1 MTFYSA
7 PKEVYQIIKTR
18 IGLEKHKKFY
28 TTSFTLSMDKKEEIY
43 KEIFNKIYLNI
54 NKCS

>member
-54 NKCS
+54 KH